1 MQTLPIYQVDAFAEQ
16 VFRGNPAAVVPLAHW
31 LPDAVMQAIAAENNL
46 SETAFFVATGD
57 HYQLRW
63 FTPTVE
69 VDLCGHATLA
79 SASIIFETLSPQ
91 ANQVS
96 FATRSGTLRVT
107 RAQHIGPAAYTL
119 DFPVDVPV
127 RAELPPA
134 LAEVLGTSA
143 LEYWVGRRNLAL
155 VDGAGVLRHLQ
166 PRFGA
171 LDWLQD
177 RNLIVTAPAE
187 TNSGFDF
194 VSRFFAPFSGVAE
207 DPVTGSA
214 HCTLAPF
221 WAARLGKTRMRAYQA
236 SARGGALDIVL
247 DADRVFMTGH
257 CVRYLE
263 GQIKVP
269 GARAA

>member
-1 MQTLPIYQVDAFAEQ
+1 MQTLVIYQVDAFAEQ
-16 VFRGNPAAVVPLAHW
+16 VFRGNPAAVVPLVTW

-46 SETAFFVATGD
+46 SETAFFIATGD

-63 FTPTVE
+63 FTPAVE

-79 SASIIFETLSPQ
+79 SASVIFETLVPT
-91 ANQVS
+91 ANVVS
-96 FATRSGTLRVT
+96 FTTRSGILRVT
-107 RAQHIGPAAYTL
+107 RAPQVGPAAYTL
-119 DFPVDVPV
+119 DFPVDVPE
-127 RAELPPA
+127 RAEVPDELVG
-134 LAEVLGTSA
+134 VLGTDV

-177 RNLIVTAPAE
+177 RNLIVTAAAE
-187 TNSGFDF
+187 ADSGFDF

-214 HCTLAPF
+214 HCTLVPF

-236 SARGGALDIVL
+236 SARGGALDVVL
-247 DADRVFMTGH
+247 EGDRVFMTGH

-269 GARAA
+269 GKRLG